1 MLARAD
7 AGERRLERV
16 RLFMDDVMLDAAD
29 AARTIASRK
38 NVSITVS
45 DLEEAPVTG
54 DAMLLRQ
61 LTLILLD
68 NAIKYT
74 EPNGAVFTGVLADG
88 AMARLTIRDTGIGI
102 PEDQL
107 PHVFERFYRG
117 DAARTRSGTGDTI
130 SEGAGLG
137 LSIARWIVEEHGGV
151 IDIESIV
158 GRGTTVTVTLPLAE
172 GAPRMVAT

>member
-1 MLARAD
+1 MI
-7 AGERRLERV
+7 
-16 RLFMDDVMLDAAD
+16 DAAA

-38 NVSITVS
+38 HVSITVS
-45 DLEEAPVTG
+45 DLEEAAVTG

-61 LTLILLD
+61 LTVILLD

-74 EPNGAVFTGVLADG
+74 ESHGTVSAGVHADG

-102 PEDQL
+102 PEEQL

-117 DAARTRSGTGDTI
+117 DAARTRNGIGDTI

-151 IDIESIV
+151 IGIESIV
-158 GRGTTVTVTLPLAE
+158 GRGTTVTVMLPLAE
-172 GAPRMVAT
+172 GAPRMAAT